1 MKRFYM
7 FLLVIT
13 SLLITQFSY
22 AQNNVSIDTQYRMK
36 PDRTVA
42 KESNY
47 FGFYISEGKLYTN
60 DKDLNIQKQY
70 YIKFKNTIYD
80 NAGLFNLAYETDVV
94 KHTLNSRPK
103 SEVGIFL
110 IIYDEKNGKI
120 VGVRIIKYDSDDT
133 FLTEFGAKFLNKI

>member
-1 MKRFYM
+1 
-7 FLLVIT
+7 
-13 SLLITQFSY
+13 
-22 AQNNVSIDTQYRMK
+22 MK

-47 FGFYISEGKLYTN
+47 FGFYISEGKLYSN

-70 YIKFKNTIYD
+70 YIKFKNTFYD

-94 KHTLNSRPK
+94 THTLNSRPK

-120 VGVRIIKYDSDDT
+120 VGVRIIKQGSDDT